1 VFTILSCFQG
11 LEFDLQ
17 NWRSNIRGY
26 ARVLPEYRELGAWP
40 GRETSDLVYD
50 DMNGAFTR
58 LMISLG
64 YLNADHW
71 ADKWPRY
78 YIEVKCTTGA
88 CETPCIVSQN
98 QVDLVSAFK
107 EKALN
112 AMTNSEFSQMESTTN
127 GPQGNENQS
136 AVYALF
142 RVFGLGRSSMG
153 LKIYID
159 PAEQKRLGKLAFTSE
174 KYSVIPTGR

>member
-1 VFTILSCFQG
+1 MHCQ
-11 LEFDLQ
+11 
-17 NWRSNIRGY
+17 
-26 ARVLPEYRELGAWP
+26 PES
-40 GRETSDLVYD
+40 GRFGE
-50 DMNGAFTR
+50 
-58 LMISLG
+58 
-64 YLNADHW
+64 
-71 ADKWPRY
+71 
-78 YIEVKCTTGA
+78 
-88 CETPCIVSQN
+88 CIQR
-98 QVDLVSAFK
+98 
-107 EKALN
+107 KALN